1 MYLVLPFSVF
11 LINLAFSA
19 PVLSDQGLPILDII
33 EEEGATRYSLT
44 LQLLGLM
51 TVLTLLPSIVI
62 MMTSFVRIVVVLS
75 LLRQALGTAQTPPN
89 QVIIGISL
97 FLTFFI
103 MAPVF
108 NEIYN
113 ESLVPYQSENI
124 SFETAIMN
132 AEKPIRNF
140 MLNQTRKED
149 ISMFVQISNSDIS
162 SDLAE
167 TPFSILAPAFIT
179 SELKSAFIIGF
190 LIYIPFVIIDLVVA
204 SVLMSMGMMMLSPM
218 MISMP
223 FKLMLFV
230 LVDGWTLI
238 MGSLSSSFVS

>member
-1 MYLVLPFSVF
+1 MNLVLPFSVI
-11 LINLAFSA
+11 LISLVFSA

-113 ESLVPYQSENI
+113 ESLIPYQSEDI
-124 SFETAIMN
+124 SFET
-132 AEKPIRNF
+132 E
-140 MLNQTRKED
+140 
-149 ISMFVQISNSDIS
+149 S
-162 SDLAE
+162 
-167 TPFSILAPAFIT
+167 
-179 SELKSAFIIGF
+179 
-190 LIYIPFVIIDLVVA
+190 
-204 SVLMSMGMMMLSPM
+204 
-218 MISMP
+218 
-223 FKLMLFV
+223 
-230 LVDGWTLI
+230 
-238 MGSLSSSFVS
+238 